1 MPLDRAG
8 ICCRVFERDAVSH
21 AYNPGVML
29 SQTHVF
35 LRYSHLKRYL
45 PGKSRLLKVVV
56 TDSDSPVKPHASYMH
71 NVCVCVCACMR
82 VRMCVIVCV
91 CACVYVR
98 HLVVEETF
106 IQTNVSR
113 SVA

>member
-1 MPLDRAG
+1 MCVTVMPLDRAG

-71 NVCVCVCACMR
+71 NVCVYVRVYVCVYACTH
-82 VRMCVIVCV
+82 VCVIVCV
-91 CACVYVR
+91 
-98 HLVVEETF
+98 
-106 IQTNVSR
+106 
-113 SVA
+113 